1 MRIKQLNIVRFGKL
15 CDREIVFDGGFN
27 AVKGDNES
35 GKSTLQAFIKFMLY
49 GLPRRS
55 AGALIGERERALSW
69 LGGVAAGSMTVEH
82 GGRTLRIERN
92 GKTGARGAY
101 TEKHKTVD
109 LATGEEVLVGEIP
122 GEALLGI
129 DASAYDSMCNVRQL
143 ECTSVDGG
151 AVKNAI
157 ENLLSGGDEGTSIA
171 SASKLLEKE
180 RIRLLHKNSK
190 GGAVYEAERECDRLE
205 SEYEQALSLESEMIK
220 MSEEL
225 TRAERQ
231 LEAAKEK
238 YRIEQSICDLFE
250 DAKRLEKFDQ
260 LEARLRE
267 GKEIS
272 SRIST
277 LDRENGAEKRIPSYE
292 ETAGMKHT
300 AEALRASRERR
311 DRARGEMEAAERRL
325 GGARLEKNEHLEELL
340 SEYGS
345 ARSVA
350 SNLNAKNKKRLAQT
364 WGGIAFAALSLA
376 FAVGAVALMIGVSA
390 AGAVT
395 AAFLAVSSASA
406 SYVLLSR
413 AKRAEKEAAALALR
427 VGNDVSF
434 KDAETVFERLDE
446 FSSNVESRREAEAA
460 YNEASARLAVAEED
474 LASVSAAAEDTL
486 AFWGAVDG
494 GDRASALEAL
504 SARLSAYLDE
514 RAALTSSRRENEGL
528 VRSLGDELE
537 GYDRA
542 AIEKRLT
549 PEVKEK
555 IAKYPFERLKSER
568 DSWLDK
574 TNQLSGYKAR
584 LEREIG
590 VMQTGKRKPSVIF
603 PELEQSQ
610 RRLSEL
616 RIRHEAIVLAAEK
629 LEEAS
634 KGLKRDITPRIKGRA
649 ERNMSVMTGGKYS
662 ELFLDDDMNL
672 TVFAEGETRPI
683 DLLSKGSC
691 DAAYFS
697 VRLALLDVMCG
708 ESRPPVFL
716 DESLSQLDDTRASR
730 AIEVLDEYCRGGGQC
745 VLFTCQERDVKLAEK
760 MIGANFIEL

>member
-1 MRIKQLNIVRFGKL
+1 MKIKELNIVRFGKL
-15 CDREIVFDGGFN
+15 CDRSISLEGGFN

-55 AGALIGERERALSW
+55 AGTLIGERERALSW
-69 LGGVAAGSMTVEH
+69 LGGVAAGTMTVEH
-82 GGRTLRIERN
+82 GGRVLRIERN

-101 TEKHKTVD
+101 TEKHRTVD
-109 LATGEEVLVGEIP
+109 LATGEEVLAGEVP

-143 ECTSVDGG
+143 ECTAVDGG

-157 ENLLSGGDEGTSIA
+157 ENLLSGGDESTSIA

-180 RIRLLHKNSK
+180 RVRLLHKNGK
-190 GGAVYEAERECDRLE
+190 GGAVYDAERERDRLE
-205 SEYEQALSLESEMIK
+205 REYEEAISLDGERIK
-220 MSEEL
+220 KSEEL
-225 TRAERQ
+225 SRAERQ
-231 LEAAKEK
+231 LESAREK

-250 DAKRLEKFDQ
+250 DAKRLERFDQ
-260 LEARLRE
+260 LDGLLRE
-267 GKEIS
+267 GKQIS
-272 SRIST
+272 SRIAA

-292 ETAGMKHT
+292 EAAGMKHT
-300 AEALRASRERR
+300 AEALRASRERF
-311 DRARGEMEAAERRL
+311 DRATRDMESAEKEL
-325 GGARLEKNEHLEELL
+325 GTARLEKNEQLEELL

-350 SNLNAKNKKRLAQT
+350 ANLCTKKKRRSAFMAFGIVLA
-364 WGGIAFAALSLA
+364 AVALALA
-376 FAVGAVALMIGVSA
+376 GGAVALMIGVSS
-390 AGAVT
+390 AGGAT
-395 AAFLAVSSASA
+395 AAFLALSAALSS
-406 SYVLLSR
+406 YILISR
-413 AKRAEKEAAALALR
+413 AKRIEKEASALALR
-427 VGNDVSF
+427 AGKELSY
-434 KDAETVFERLDE
+434 KDADAVFERLDE
-446 FSSNVESRREAEAA
+446 FSRNAESRRAAEAA
-460 YNEASARLAVAEED
+460 HSEASARLAVAKED
-474 LASVSAAAEDTL
+474 LASVSASAESTL
-486 AFWGAVDG
+486 AFWGVQGAD
-494 GDRASALEAL
+494 AAEALEAL
-504 SARLSAYLDE
+504 SARLSSYLDE
-514 RAALTSSRRENEGL
+514 RAELTSSRRENEGL

-549 PEVKEK
+549 AEARER
-555 IAKYPFERLKSER
+555 IANHSFDKLKKER
-568 DSWLDK
+568 DAWLDK
-574 TNQLSGYKAR
+574 TNRLNSYKAQ
-584 LEREIG
+584 LERDIE
-590 VMQTGKRKPSVIF
+590 VMQTGKRSPSAVF
-603 PELEQSQ
+603 PDLEASEK
-610 RRLSEL
+610 RLSEL
-616 RIRHEAIVLAAEK
+616 KIKHDAIVLAAEK
-629 LEEAS
+629 LDEAS

-708 ESRPPVFL
+708 EGRPPVFL

-730 AIEVLDEYCRGGGQC
+730 AIEVLDEYCREGGQC
-745 VLFTCQERDVKLAEK
+745 VLFTCQDRDVKLAQK
-760 MIGANFIEL
+760 ITDANFIEL